1 MIIIVVVAIVI
12 IIVIIIYC
20 YCYCCCYSQ
29 SLNHSKLFTIT
40 YKLVITI
47 IISALLLCVHDN

>member
-1 MIIIVVVAIVI
+1 MIIIVAIVI

-20 YCYCCCYSQ
+20 YCCYSQ

>member
-1 MIIIVVVAIVI
+1 MFIIVAIVI

-20 YCYCCCYSQ
+20 YCYYCCYSQ